1 MSVRA
6 CACCFSVNPIEK
18 RKEKGAREIVKWGRT
33 QKKKGLCR
41 RELIRRPFRAFWSGF
56 FFSFFFSF
64 FFLLLFSFPF
74 SIFSFPPNRLPMP
87 NAQTPNK
94 RQKDTKL
101 KGEKKTQLRKFVCH
115 KIISYVT
122 RIGDWIHFENSQRD
136 DTTIRK
142 DVRITQWPRKTPH

>member
-41 RELIRRPFRAFWSGF
+41 RELIHEDLFFVPFGP
-56 FFSFFFSF
+56 SFFLPF
-64 FFLLLFSFPF
+64 FHFLFSPQ
-74 SIFSFPPNRLPMP
+74 SAANAQCP
-87 NAQTPNK
+87 NAKQKTK
-94 RQKDTKL
+94 RHKIKR
-101 KGEKKTQLRKFVCH
+101 RKENSTAKIR

-142 DVRITQWPRKTPH
+142 DVRITQWPRRTPH